1 MIRIWVPAIPPNS
14 NELKR
19 LHYLQ
24 VARSREQVHK
34 LMQSVVQEIREDHAF
49 DGPYDV
55 MELRAT
61 FHWTDKRK
69 RDIGNYAESLKAI
82 IDSLIGVV
90 MVDDQL
96 KHLRRITLDAHLGG
110 SRKGIMLEFT
120 PIEEDED
127 VSGQPESG
135 RGGDGVRVY
144 GQSLF

>member
-1 MIRIWVPAIPPNS
+1 
-14 NELKR
+14 
-19 LHYLQ
+19 
-24 VARSREQVHK
+24 
-34 LMQSVVQEIREDHAF
+34 MQSVVQEIREDHAF

>member
-1 MIRIWVPAIPPNS
+1 MKIWVPMIPPNS

-19 LHYLQ
+19 MHFLE
-24 VARSREQVHK
+24 VARSREQVHR
-34 LMQSVVQEIREDHAF
+34 LMQSIVLEIKADEAY

-82 IDSLIGVV
+82 IDSLVGIV

-96 KHLRRITLDAHLGG
+96 KYLRRISLDASLGG
-110 SRKGIMLEFT
+110 SRKGVLLEFI
-120 PIEEDED
+120 PITEEDED
-127 VSGQPESG
+127 VPGQPESG
-135 RGGDGVRVY
+135 GSGGSVRVY

>member
-1 MIRIWVPAIPPNS
+1 MRIWVPVIPPNS

-19 LHYLQ
+19 MHFLE
-24 VARSREQVHK
+24 VARSREQVHR
-34 LMQSVVQEIREDHAF
+34 LMQSIILEIRQDEAY

-69 RDIGNYAESLKAI
+69 RDIPNYAESLKAI
-82 IDSLIGVV
+82 IDSLVGVV

-96 KHLRRITLDAHLGG
+96 KYLKRLTLDANLGG

-120 PIEEDED
+120 PIEEDASD
-127 VSGQPESG
+127 GTGQPGSG
-135 RGGDGVRVY
+135 GSAGSVRVY